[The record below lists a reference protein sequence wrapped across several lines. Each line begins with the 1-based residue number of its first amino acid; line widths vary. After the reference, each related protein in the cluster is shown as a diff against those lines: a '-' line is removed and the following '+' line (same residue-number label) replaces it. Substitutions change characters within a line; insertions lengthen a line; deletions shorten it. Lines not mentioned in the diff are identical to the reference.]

1 MPRSNKKKHFMK
13 QEDPTSPSNQI
24 ASLLTAEKNL
34 MLARAITSGRNHG
47 INLEPGSSNPG
58 LGDCAFEA
66 VIQNNNDR
74 SCFSQKFLMPISHY
88 RQIWVT
94 DMANRTVDSPWNIY
108 SRKEWFNGWMQMQ
121 VPGTYERG
129 IFGDLM
135 LPGISCGIRKIL
147 LIFNTNPN
155 SPHDPIYIVNPSQF
169 NVRPDTDVPILLGY
183 NQSHYESLHP
193 SDQEDIQVTVNLVN
207 CYQEGRYPFGRKD
220 FPMLLGIE
228 NSSGVQNQIP
238 LEKEKMKRKN
248 ETEGTS
254 KHFRSTEK
262 ISKKIME
269 TQMDAETYEEI
280 NLEDVD
286 EFFDNFTKRM
296 KEFSCPS
303 SSLPPPSKKMKKQAN
318 NESTPEELLKEAEPD
333 KLEEK
338 PPQTRQKTNKQN
350 PNKQNDSSED
360 DDDFQDKGKDE
371 QTSKSVSQNVR
382 KGGWTQ

>member
-13 QEDPTSPSNQI
+13 QEDPTSPSCQI

-94 DMANRTVDSPWNIY
+94 DMANRTVDSPWNTY

-169 NVRPDTDVPILLGY
+169 NVRPDTDVPILLAY
-183 NQSHYESLHP
+183 NLSHYESLHP
-193 SDQEDIQVTVNLVN
+193 SNQEDIQVTVNLAK

-228 NSSGVQNQIP
+228 N
-238 LEKEKMKRKN
+238 
-248 ETEGTS
+248 
-254 KHFRSTEK
+254 
-262 ISKKIME
+262 
-269 TQMDAETYEEI
+269 
-280 NLEDVD
+280 
-286 EFFDNFTKRM
+286 
-296 KEFSCPS
+296 
-303 SSLPPPSKKMKKQAN
+303 
-318 NESTPEELLKEAEPD
+318 
-333 KLEEK
+333 
-338 PPQTRQKTNKQN
+338 
-350 PNKQNDSSED
+350 
-360 DDDFQDKGKDE
+360 
-371 QTSKSVSQNVR
+371 
-382 KGGWTQ
+382 